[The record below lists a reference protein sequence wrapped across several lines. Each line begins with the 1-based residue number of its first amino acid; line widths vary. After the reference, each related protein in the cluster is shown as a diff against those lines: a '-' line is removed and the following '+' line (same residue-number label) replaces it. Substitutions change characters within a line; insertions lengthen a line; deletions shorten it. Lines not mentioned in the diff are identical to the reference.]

1 MFSLLICLF
10 LNEKNRI
17 EVSTLKEKQEVY
29 RTIFGSAALTE
40 PFKSS
45 A

>member
-1 MFSLLICLF
+1 VSSESKR
-10 LNEKNRI
+10 EKNPEKKSVVYSEKK
-17 EVSTLKEKQEVY
+17 EVC

>member
-1 MFSLLICLF
+1 MITIPICY
-10 LNEKNRI
+10 
-17 EVSTLKEKQEVY
+17 TLKEKKEVC